1 MLKASGK
8 PRELSF
14 ATADGRIA
22 ALFEGKPAAFV
33 LGEHKYAI
41 ANISGFVP
49 AYHLRRRDALVA
61 SARRALFL
69 SRYAV
74 DSADKVWTLTA
85 RGLTERKYALL
96 NDKAEVGAIYPIS
109 FFNPYREI
117 VVDLPGEIAIEIQV
131 FMTWIVVS
139 SWSDD

>member
-8 PRELSF
+8 PREMTF
-14 ATADGRIA
+14 AMADGRIA
-22 ALFEGKPAAFV
+22 AFFDGKPAAFTV
-33 LGEHKYAI
+33 DDHKHII
-41 ANISGFVP
+41 ANMSGFVP
-49 AYHLRRRDALVA
+49 AYHLRRQDALVA
-61 SARRALFL
+61 SARRATFL

-74 DSADKVWTLTA
+74 DAADKASTLAA

-131 FMTWIVVS
+131 FMIWIVVN